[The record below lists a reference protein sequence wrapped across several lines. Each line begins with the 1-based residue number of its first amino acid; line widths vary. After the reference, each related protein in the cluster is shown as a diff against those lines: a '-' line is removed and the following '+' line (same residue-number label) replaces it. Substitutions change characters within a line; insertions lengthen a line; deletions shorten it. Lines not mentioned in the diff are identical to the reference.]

1 MTALLFDWA
10 SLLLRWAHLLA
21 GIMWIGTSFYF
32 IWLDSSLRKR
42 DQDDQTLAGESWM
55 VHGGGFYQVEKY
67 LVAPEKL
74 PEELH
79 WFKYEAYLTWL
90 TGFGLMA
97 IIYYWGAEAFM
108 INPKVMDLTPAQAIG
123 LSIGS
128 LVAGWVVY
136 DLMCRS
142 PISHQT
148 GLLAAGVFVLI
159 ALASVGYTHVFS
171 GRAAFIHIGA
181 FIGTI
186 MAANVFLVI
195 IPNQKKVFADLVAGR
210 TPDAKYGLQAKQR
223 SLHNNYLTL
232 PVLFMMISNHYPI
245 AYSGSLGWL
254 VAIGVVVAGGL
265 IRHFFNQFDADKLDW
280 SGRVALPMG
289 VLAILALIVVTA
301 GRVGGA
307 GGGEKVAFTS
317 VHGVI
322 MTHCVSCHSASPA
335 NEDFEEAPGGVMF
348 DSADDIRRRASQIL
362 AQTVLSDAMPL
373 GNMTEMTEDER
384 KLLAD
389 WVAQGA
395 EID

>member
-42 DQDDQTLAGESWM
+42 NPDDQTLAGESWM

-67 LVAPEKL
+67 LVAPDKL
-74 PEELH
+74 PDELH

-108 INPKVMDLTPAQAIG
+108 INPKVMVLTPAQAVG

-142 PISHQT
+142 PIGRQT
-148 GLLAAGVFVLI
+148 GLLAVGVFVLI
-159 ALASVGYTHVFS
+159 AAASVGYTNVFG

-186 MAANVFLVI
+186 MAANVFFII

-210 TPDAKYGLQAKQR
+210 TPDAKYGIQAKQR

-245 AYSGSLGWL
+245 TYSGSLSWL
-254 VAIGVVVAGGL
+254 VALGVVVAGGL
-265 IRHFFNQFDADKLDW
+265 IRHFFNQFDGDQLDW
-280 SGRVALPMG
+280 SGKVALPMG

-301 GRVGGA
+301 GRVGGNA
-307 GGGEKVAFTS
+307 GGEKVEFTA

-322 MTHCVSCHSASPA
+322 LTHCVSCHSETPA

-348 DSADDIRRRASQIL
+348 DNAAEIKRRASQIL

-373 GNMTEMTEDER
+373 GNMTNMSEDER

>member
-42 DQDDQTLAGESWM
+42 DPNDETLAGESWM

-67 LVAPEKL
+67 LVAPKKL

-108 INPKVMDLTPAQAIG
+108 INPKIMDLTPAQAIG

-128 LVAGWVVY
+128 LIAGWVAY

-142 PISHQT
+142 PIGQQT
-148 GLLAAGVFVLI
+148 GLLALGVFILI
-159 ALASVGYTHVFS
+159 AVASVGYTNVFS

-186 MAANVFLVI
+186 MAANVFIII
-195 IPNQKKVFADLVAGR
+195 IPNQKKVFADLVAGN

-245 AYSGSLGWL
+245 TYSGSLSWL
-254 VAIGVVVAGGL
+254 VALGVVVAGGL

-301 GRVGGA
+301 GRVGGGA
-307 GGGEKVAFTS
+307 SAEKVEFTA

-322 MTHCVSCHSASPA
+322 MTHCVSCHSATPA
-335 NEDFEEAPGGVMF
+335 HEGFEEAPGGVSF
-348 DSADDIRRRASQIL
+348 DTAADIKRRASQIL

-373 GNMTEMTEDER
+373 GNMTEMSDDER